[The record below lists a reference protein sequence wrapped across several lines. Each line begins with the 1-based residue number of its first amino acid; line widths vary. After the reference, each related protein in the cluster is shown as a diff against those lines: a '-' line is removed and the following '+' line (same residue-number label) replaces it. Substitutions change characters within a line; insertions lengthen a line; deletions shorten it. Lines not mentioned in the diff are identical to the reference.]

1 MFQDE
6 QLDGFRQAISSTTSK
21 LQGFYNLRFIDEFC
35 VVRIYEHPRSTIEC
49 VYQILVP
56 GDK

>member
-1 MFQDE
+1 M
-6 QLDGFRQAISSTTSK
+6 TSK
-21 LQGFYNLRFIDEFC
+21 LQGFYDLRFIADLC